1 MRRADRLLQII
12 QILRRARRPYP
23 ASAIAEELEVSLRT
37 IYRDIADLSA
47 NRVPI
52 RGEAGV
58 GYILEDGYDLPP
70 LMFSTQELEAIILG
84 MRMVQERGDAELQ
97 RGAHDAVA
105 KIEAVLPD
113 ELKSTFIDAPLYAAN
128 YGQLIEDSVDV
139 AQVRLAMREQYK
151 LKITYS
157 DAEGKP
163 SQRIIWPIS
172 IGYFL
177 AARVVVSWCE
187 LRVDFRSFRT
197 DRIETL
203 EILEE
208 KYRPRRAA
216 LFSDWKKKC
225 AGPMTGHRA
234 YNDNSDQ
241 SSNT

>member
-70 LMFSTQELEAIILG
+70 LMFNTAELEAIILG
-84 MRMVQERGDAELQ
+84 MRMVQERCDAELQ
-97 RGAHDAVA
+97 RGARDAVA
-105 KIEAVLPD
+105 KIEAVLPK
-113 ELKSTFIDAPLYAAN
+113 ELKSTFIDAPLYAAE
-128 YGQLIEDSVDV
+128 YGQVVEDSVDV
-139 AQVRLAMREQYK
+139 AQIRLAMREQFK
-151 LKITYS
+151 LKISYS
-157 DAEGKP
+157 DADGKP
-163 SQRIIWPIS
+163 SERIIWPIS
-172 IGYFL
+172 IGYFR

-197 DRIETL
+197 DRIETMDL
-203 EILEE
+203 LDE

-216 LFSDWKKKC
+216 LFADWRKTCTMPEK
-225 AGPMTGHRA
+225 GHR
-234 YNDNSDQ
+234 
-241 SSNT
+241 T